1 MAANMDALIRIAAR
15 VDGANTIQAFSRDLK
30 GLDGA
35 ARLSTTDL
43 GRMNI
48 AINRMAREAGNTT
61 SGIRAHIGAL
71 ENLRSRV
78 DIGSK
83 AYNRLGNEIDQ
94 LRGKLRGVDREVGG
108 TQSSFNQLGAAAAAA
123 AAGMALLGAGRY
135 VFSKTAELETQTR
148 SLQVLTG
155 SAEQAR
161 QIVQELQQLGAVTPF
176 TGSELVDAAKR
187 LQAFGVET
195 EKVVD
200 VTRRLADVS
209 GATGAELQGIVTAYG
224 QVQAKGRLQGEELL
238 QFQERGV
245 ALQTVL
251 RDEYKLSSAEFQ
263 KALEKGQISAAAVE
277 LALIKLT
284 DAGGKYAN
292 GAIAQSDT
300 LSGRLSTVQDGVDA
314 LAREVGKLLTPATLN
329 VLEGINERLSQ
340 TPAFID
346 NVSLAFQYAAGQLAP
361 FLNGLEQL
369 GWYFT
374 NLTPPGWA
382 MQIIG
387 GAAQR
392 GGGTIEGFAARQRQA
407 QRDAF
412 IGPAAPQTYGPAV
425 PERLRRQPT
434 LPPLARPASS
444 AGTGSGTGGGGPS
457 ASRSNLNQLLIE
469 NLRLNTELGNV
480 GKDRI
485 SQLNAEIELIPQI
498 LKLQL
503 SVLNASA
510 KGQDLQQARINAIT
524 EARTRSAQ
532 LEEELE
538 GVNKEV
544 GSLAAQAAALRASAM
559 SGLGPKGSPLQ
570 EEIQKVKQ
578 ELLDADDAAA
588 ELLSRLSELAGT
600 NPISGPVRGAIGNL
614 RGDLSKADPSAIAS
628 QRLVQGDM
636 DGLRQQVAELQNAG
650 RQMSTL
656 EQLAAKYGADWDQI
670 NPKLRESIGALAQ
683 QKDQL
688 QQNVDKTR
696 EWNATLNQAGTTI
709 GGVLSDLVT
718 GTNDWKSS
726 LSGALK
732 ALANMAFQSALMG
745 LAGNDGKG
753 VFSFLTGTL
762 KFANGGVMTDRGEL
776 PLRTYSR
783 GGIAN
788 SPQLALYG
796 EGRTPEAYV
805 PLPDGRRIPVAMQGG
820 SSNPIN
826 VVVNVDAKGTQVEG
840 NQTEGA
846 ELGRAISAAVQAEI
860 IKQQRPG
867 GRLASTRR

>member
-1 MAANMDALIRIAAR
+1 
-15 VDGANTIQAFSRDLK
+15 
-30 GLDGA
+30 
-35 ARLSTTDL
+35 
-43 GRMNI
+43 
-48 AINRMAREAGNTT
+48 
-61 SGIRAHIGAL
+61 
-71 ENLRSRV
+71 
-78 DIGSK
+78 
-83 AYNRLGNEIDQ
+83 
-94 LRGKLRGVDREVGG
+94 
-108 TQSSFNQLGAAAAAA
+108 
-123 AAGMALLGAGRY
+123 
-135 VFSKTAELETQTR
+135 
-148 SLQVLTG
+148 
-155 SAEQAR
+155 
-161 QIVQELQQLGAVTPF
+161 
-176 TGSELVDAAKR
+176 
-187 LQAFGVET
+187 
-195 EKVVD
+195 
-200 VTRRLADVS
+200 
-209 GATGAELQGIVTAYG
+209 
-224 QVQAKGRLQGEELL
+224 
-238 QFQERGV
+238 
-245 ALQTVL
+245 
-251 RDEYKLSSAEFQ
+251 
-263 KALEKGQISAAAVE
+263 
-277 LALIKLT
+277 
-284 DAGGKYAN
+284 
-292 GAIAQSDT
+292 
-300 LSGRLSTVQDGVDA
+300 
-314 LAREVGKLLTPATLN
+314 
-329 VLEGINERLSQ
+329 
-340 TPAFID
+340 
-346 NVSLAFQYAAGQLAP
+346 
-361 FLNGLEQL
+361 
-369 GWYFT
+369 
-374 NLTPPGWA
+374 
-382 MQIIG
+382 
-387 GAAQR
+387 
-392 GGGTIEGFAARQRQA
+392 
-407 QRDAF
+407 
-412 IGPAAPQTYGPAV
+412 
-425 PERLRRQPT
+425 LRRQPT

-532 LEEELE
+532 LEEDLE

-544 GSLAAQAAALRASAM
+544 GSLASQAAALRASAM

-820 SSNPIN
+820 GSNPIN